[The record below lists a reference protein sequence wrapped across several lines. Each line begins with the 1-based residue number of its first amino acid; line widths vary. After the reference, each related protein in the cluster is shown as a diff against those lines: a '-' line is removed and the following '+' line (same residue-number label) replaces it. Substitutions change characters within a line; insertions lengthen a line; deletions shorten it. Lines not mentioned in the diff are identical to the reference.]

1 MGGCNSR
8 FSEYP
13 IALPDMVR
21 GITDWTHNS
30 TYAPLQDFDDHVQTN
45 DAAFPMRIGEW
56 NNVSL
61 SSPFVIGRLRF
72 VALAVTELTDVC
84 KRYEGCAR
92 TYSELVVITK
102 YNASLSRFEPHQRLL
117 QDTSAVAIEHMRIPD
132 TNAVNSARD
141 YLAIANSQPRKGSN
155 VNVYFWNVSSQLFV
169 LRQQLSTELPGS
181 RRYVVG
187 SPRGLKYF
195 FVSDPGIHFLAVAFY
210 FAQTRQSVT
219 VFRTES
225 YVYSWVHEGRTVME
239 DASIDPGLGFQVFQL
254 LRTDGATSFSHLQI
268 PCDCQQARVSQGA
281 EEACEAPI
289 DILTVTNSL
298 TSRSDGRGGSHEA
311 GRSNAGAQI
320 WRFRARVQNTD
331 SSMWRLHGNVGVF
344 QLLQSLIIG
353 PTISSASFQIEQQG
367 CFLAYLCRNSS
378 LELPGGAEW
387 KRQGEIGGSITLWEY
402 KGGAAPRP
410 CLEHSGENASGCAF
424 TRIQVAGRPNE
435 TEPVYLQT
443 LGRSVP
449 HQMSRGP
456 YSCSP
461 ESLGCIVGAQSLRHM
476 KSSGEHYLVIAQSVC
491 EPELTQE
498 RCNDKTE
505 HGKLEVRSTVL
516 QWDRDAR
523 QMNELLS
530 ISSTASRTLRG
541 ESIATSEERRLHSY
555 PFRFPAG
562 RASTFSA
569 TEIPVGQGP
578 TKRHD
583 RTLLI
588 LSSRTAGAIVYD
600 WDFPVV
606 SGLNGSSSVLSAIAG
621 ATFDSTMSPADKWGQ
636 RAPILSVANW
646 CSSPVI
652 SLENVLP
659 KAPEYV
665 YVLSQIDR
673 ALMTLEKR
681 PVLDV
686 FGNVRSQLAI
696 TKTLQARE
704 RAPGENV
711 SAANEHREKTSRD
724 LDLRGASALRFVMIP
739 HAGTSDDGD
748 GKLTRE
754 EYSSGFDI
762 IDADPKDGFI
772 TKKELGAESI
782 APFSLLDKDDG
793 KLSRAEYEAGFGIFD
808 FDGDGYISKA
818 ALSRGGNIQF
828 RPVIAAVTR
837 AARGEKLC
845 GPFAAGPCQSLQMS
859 VQQAQGDTC
868 DMLAAT
874 PQVTPNGTVLLET
887 KGDRIGTCTFQV
899 VTRDSSYDSQIPGAG
914 VSSAHTFRITVRAVN
929 DQPRFDVVDVYGR
942 ETVVVVNQSLV
953 FAYNATPGATL
964 RSSQLLSLGEV
975 SPGIRFHLV
984 ETYCFIKV
992 RLNMSWDQLSPK
1004 EILERYEAA
1013 QLIRTE
1019 GYTYDGPY
1027 APCTT
1032 PEAKD
1037 VSDEGLL
1044 WAAGSEPQ
1052 AHFMYSSDG
1061 MFGTV
1066 QFAARQNAIG
1076 FAEFQAVLIDNTE
1089 PSSALTGA
1097 VNTSEAKTFR
1107 IWVRHSNERPSFS
1120 QRVVHGDVFSP
1131 PSVAGSPLSRPATE
1145 KEIFAVDR
1153 VSACSLGG
1161 ESVNMPKNGLKWQNI
1176 GLFQPSE
1183 GRQLTS
1189 PKLAAALQTKLE
1201 FTEEEW
1207 AMFGISHLQMD
1218 DFIKSGS
1225 SFFKPDQPNLLLVL
1239 EKLRLKSKCPVDER
1253 DQRYLFH
1260 VFSLEA
1266 HSGNFEGSNADVT
1279 RNGGDLFEPHS
1290 AEIRCDFSA
1299 LAIERQPIFEKF
1311 ESDYL
1316 LAKSKNKA
1324 PEIVAALKL
1333 KADSVYTIDLST
1345 NVTVIYPDI
1354 DILGVGGRWEA
1365 EEDRLEEEYCA
1376 YCRAG
1381 LCLGYCLDGD
1391 NGCRGGTCKD
1401 KINVTNAT
1409 VDRRFQAADRNG
1421 DSMISIDEA
1430 LTASDSVF
1438 SDLLGFAGSS
1448 ELFFSLDTSRDS
1460 FIDVAELRAYLI
1472 KAE

>member
-21 GITDWTHNS
+21 GITDWTTKS
-30 TYAPLQDFDDHVQTN
+30 KYAPHQDFDDHVQTN

-61 SSPFVIGRLRF
+61 SSPFVIGGLRF
-72 VALAVTELTDVC
+72 IALAVTEFTDVC
-84 KRYEGCAR
+84 KRYEGCTR
-92 TYSELVVITK
+92 TYFELVVITK
-102 YNASLSRFEPHQRLL
+102 YNASLSKFEPHQRLL
-117 QDTSAVAIEHMRIPD
+117 QDTSAVAIEHMHIPD
-132 TNAVNSARD
+132 TNAVNSLRD

-155 VNVYFWNVSSQLFV
+155 INVYFWNASSQQFV

-195 FVSDPGIHFLAVAFY
+195 FVSDPGLHFLAVAFY
-210 FAQTRQSVT
+210 FVQTRQSVT
-219 VFRTES
+219 GFRTES

-239 DASIDPGLGFQVFQL
+239 DGSIDPGLGFQVFQL

-268 PCDCQQARVSQGA
+268 PCDCQQARISQGVD
-281 EEACEAPI
+281 EACEAPI

-298 TSRSDGRGGSHEA
+298 TSRSDDRGRSHEA
-311 GRSNAGAQI
+311 GRSNSGAQI

-344 QLLQSLIIG
+344 QLLQSLSIG
-353 PTISSASFQIEQQG
+353 PTISSASFHIEQQG

-378 LELPGGAEW
+378 LELPGAAEW
-387 KRQGEIGGSITLWEY
+387 KRQGEIGGSINLWEY

-435 TEPVYLQT
+435 TESVYLQT

-516 QWDRDAR
+516 QWERDAR

-555 PFRFPAG
+555 PLRFPAG
-562 RASTFSA
+562 RASSFSA
-569 TEIPVGQGP
+569 TEIPVGQGRS
-578 TKRHD
+578 KRHD

-588 LSSRTAGAIVYD
+588 LSSRTAGAIMYD

-621 ATFDSTMSPADKWGQ
+621 ATFDTTMAPAGKLGQ

-711 SAANEHREKTSRD
+711 SAANERRQKTFRD

-748 GKLTRE
+748 KLTRE
-754 EYSSGFDI
+754 EYSGGFDI
-762 IDADPKDGFI
+762 LDVDPKDGFI
-772 TKKELGAESI
+772 TKKELESD
-782 APFSLLDKDDG
+782 APFCLLDKPVDG

-818 ALSRGGNIQF
+818 ALSSGGNIQF
-828 RPVIAAVTR
+828 RPAIAAVTR
-837 AARGEKLC
+837 AARAEKLC
-845 GPFAAGPCQSLQMS
+845 GPFAAGQCQSLKMS
-859 VQQAQGDTC
+859 VEQAQGDTC
-868 DMLAAT
+868 DMLAVM
-874 PQVTPNGTVLLET
+874 PQVTPNGTVLLKT
-887 KGDRIGTCTFQV
+887 TADRIGTCTFQV
-899 VTRDSSYDSQIPGAG
+899 VARDSSFDSQIPGPG
-914 VSSAHTFRITVRAVN
+914 VSSAQTFRITVRAVN

-953 FAYNATPGATL
+953 FAYNVTPGATL

-975 SPGIRFHLV
+975 SPGIRFHIV

-992 RLNMSWDQLSPK
+992 RLNTSWDQLPTQ
-1004 EILERYEAA
+1004 EILERYKAA
-1013 QLIRTE
+1013 QLIKTE

-1027 APCTT
+1027 APCATS
-1032 PEAKD
+1032 EAKD

-1076 FAEFQAVLIDNTE
+1076 FAEFQAVLIDDTE

-1097 VNTSEAKTFR
+1097 INTSEAKTFR
-1107 IWVRHSNERPSFS
+1107 IWVRHSNERPIFS
-1120 QRVVHGDVFSP
+1120 QRVVHGGIFSP
-1131 PSVAGSPLSRPATE
+1131 PSFAGSPLSRNATATQ

-1153 VSACSLGG
+1153 VSACSREG
-1161 ESVNMPKNGLKWQNI
+1161 ESLSVPKNGLKWQNI
-1176 GLFQPSE
+1176 GLFRPSE
-1183 GRQLTS
+1183 GRHLTS
-1189 PKLAAALQTKLE
+1189 PELAAALQTKVE
-1201 FTEEEW
+1201 FTEEEL
-1207 AMFGISHLQMD
+1207 ARFGISDVQMD

-1225 SFFKPDQPNLLLVL
+1225 SFFQPEQPNLLLVL

-1253 DQRYLFH
+1253 GQRYLFH
-1260 VFSLEA
+1260 VVSLEA
-1266 HSGNFEGSNADVT
+1266 HSGNFEGSSADVT

-1290 AEIRCDFSA
+1290 AEIQCDVSA
-1299 LAIERQPIFEKF
+1299 LEVERGALFRRFE
-1311 ESDYL
+1311 EEYI
-1316 LAKSKNKA
+1316 LAKSKPLLFA
-1324 PEIVAALKL
+1324 PEIVAALKV

-1345 NVTVIYPDI
+1345 NKTVIYPEI
-1354 DILGVGGRWEA
+1354 DILGVGRWEA
-1365 EEDRLEEEYCA
+1365 EEDRLEEA
-1376 YCRAG
+1376 YCSYCRGG
-1381 LCLGYCLDGD
+1381 LCMGYCLDGD

-1401 KINVTNAT
+1401 KVNVTNAT
-1409 VDRRFQAADRNG
+1409 VDADRRLQAADSNG
-1421 DSMISIDEA
+1421 DFKISIDEA
-1430 LTASDSVF
+1430 LKASDSVF
-1438 SDLLGFAGSS
+1438 SDLPGFA
-1448 ELFFSLDTSRDS
+1448 FFSLDTSRDS